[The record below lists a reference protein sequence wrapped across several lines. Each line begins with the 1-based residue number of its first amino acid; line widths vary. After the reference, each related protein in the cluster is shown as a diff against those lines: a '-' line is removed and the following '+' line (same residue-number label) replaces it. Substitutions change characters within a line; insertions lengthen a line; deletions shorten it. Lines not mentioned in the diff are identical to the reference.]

1 MNNMKRVGF
10 LILFLLVITPL
21 FGQNQPVD
29 SKTDSLL
36 TRIDNAISSLSNNL
50 QSKIGRYKIYPT
62 TNNYTSLRL
71 DTATGKIW
79 ALQIGVGENGKQMEY
94 SITNAVTEDGT
105 VIGRYELYPTKNN
118 YNFILLDTILGIA
131 YQVQWSTK
139 QEECGRWIF
148 Y

>member
-62 TNNYTSLRL
+62 SNNYNSLKL
-71 DTATGKIW
+71 DTATGKVY
-79 ALQIGVGENGKQMEY
+79 ALQIGMNDDSRRMEY
-94 SITNAVTEDGT
+94 AITDAVSYDGT